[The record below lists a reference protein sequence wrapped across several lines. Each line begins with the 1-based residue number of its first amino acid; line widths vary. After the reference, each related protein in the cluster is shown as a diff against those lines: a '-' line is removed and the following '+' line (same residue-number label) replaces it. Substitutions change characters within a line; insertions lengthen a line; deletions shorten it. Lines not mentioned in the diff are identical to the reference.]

1 MFFDKTV
8 QSFAEP
14 NLMIFLP
21 ANTLKSFIS
30 FGLILFYFIFF
41 INLITDD
48 RSSWSLVYIP
58 SLLLV
63 IYLIKN
69 RIFYIHPIVFA
80 VGISSAL
87 LITLNEYI
95 FHIHQTDLAINKHE
109 NKYIHQF
116 LYVIPFIFLG
126 TLFKFSNFTAK
137 KFEKIILIS
146 IIFSL
151 IFNIYLNLKHDFY
164 RDLLIPEFKSIILY
178 DYCIITL
185 SLIGLIFSFKLK
197 SKLSFLFIGLC
208 LFNISMITLHGSR
221 GAWIGIPVTLFMI
234 AFYFYKTH
242 LKHTIFMI
250 LMSLTLTIGM
260 IFMPNSP
267 IMDRIDH
274 LQSDASLMEKNNY
287 NTSVGTR
294 FALWRFALEK
304 FQQAPYAGNGFVNF
318 KNQICVPESKNIVPN
333 CQPHA
338 HNIIFQELAAH
349 GLLGFLNILILSSL
363 PLYYFIK
370 NLMKSPNRHTRLLAF
385 SGLITMLY
393 LTICSMSDYLFFFP
407 FPTMF
412 TFLIILSLLNIIYV
426 ENLNNENKNDASFC

>member
-1 MFFDKTV
+1 
-8 QSFAEP
+8 
-14 NLMIFLP
+14 MILLQT
-21 ANTLKSFIS
+21 NTLKSFIF
-30 FGLILFYFIFF
+30 FGLILFYCIFF

-48 RSSWSLVYIP
+48 RSSWSLAYIP
-58 SLLLV
+58 LLLLV
-63 IYLIKN
+63 IYFIKN
-69 RIFYIHPIVFA
+69 RILYIHPIIFA

-95 FHIHQTDLAINKHE
+95 FHANQTSLDFNKHA

-137 KFEKIILIS
+137 KFEKIILAS

-151 IFNIYLNLKHDFY
+151 IFNIYLNLKNDFY

-185 SLIGLIFSFKLK
+185 SLIGLIFSFTLK
-197 SKLSFLFIGLC
+197 NKLSFLLIGLC
-208 LFNISMITLHGSR
+208 LLNISMITLHGSR
-221 GAWIGIPVTLFMI
+221 GAWIGIPITLLII

-250 LMSLTLTIGM
+250 AISLTLTISM

-267 IMDRIDH
+267 IMERIDH

-294 FALWRFALEK
+294 FALWKFALEK
-304 FQQAPYAGNGFVNF
+304 FQQAPYAGNGFINF
-318 KNQICVPESKNIVPN
+318 KNQICAPDSKNTVPN

-338 HNIIFQELAAH
+338 HNIVFQELAAH
-349 GLLGFLNILILSSL
+349 GLLGFLNILILSFL

-370 NLMKSPNRHTRLLAF
+370 NLIKNPNRHTRILAF
-385 SGLITMLY
+385 SGLITVIY

-412 TFLIILSLLNIIYV
+412 TFLIILSLLNIIYI
-426 ENLNNENKNDASFC
+426 ENLNNENKNYMSFG